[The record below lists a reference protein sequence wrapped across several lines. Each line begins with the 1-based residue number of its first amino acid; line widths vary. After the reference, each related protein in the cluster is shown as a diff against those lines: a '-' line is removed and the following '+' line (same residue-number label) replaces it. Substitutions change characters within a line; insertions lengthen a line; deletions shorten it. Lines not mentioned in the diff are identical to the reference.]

1 MCDSDLGILREYELR
16 LLRCTLPPPPPPQAP
31 APSPPP
37 VPNHRL
43 HVLVHGLL
51 LSVEAGEYRAAL
63 LDSDA
68 LRLVFGLSAG
78 TLPELSDSADSAEA
92 AYSELIDRAES
103 FLVNVPGNEAEES
116 GLRVVLVLCVAVAA
130 LLVFTQCNITGP
142 LKEFPKCPLPLDVEE
157 YVEWD
162 NWARHQLMSAGS
174 DLLGKFTHLQYIVLA
189 KMLLVRTKDLSVR
202 GTIASVDGLQSMSW
216 WLARVLFIHQRVLDE
231 RSSSLFDL
239 LHVFVAESLHHFGS
253 LEKVS
258 GYWGPKLGDDEKKTI
273 VSMVHLEAGMVEH
286 SYGRI
291 DSCRHHFDSAE
302 MATGLQLSVTGVL
315 GFRTAHQVEA
325 KAQRVLVTNVSS
337 LDDGDI
343 EPLLR
348 LGENNSRSLQH
359 VTCETS
365 DVLMTPKLLENNHGD
380 VKSAIQS
387 VQSGSIAALPL
398 HAIQQAVILA
408 KCLLIE
414 RSSRQDEIQRWDMA
428 PYIEA
433 VDSQQSVHFIIRC
446 FCDILRIQWES
457 TRSRTK
463 ERALLMMDTLVKG
476 VYEPSP
482 QVAKRMFCS
491 FGVYMPTI
499 PALRKEYGE
508 FLIRCGLMGEAVKI
522 FEDLELWDN
531 LIYCYRLLEKKA
543 AAVELIKTRLSVM
556 SNDPRLWCSL
566 GDVTNN
572 DACYEKALEVS
583 NGRSARAKRSL
594 ARSAYNKGDFGKS
607 MVLWD
612 SAMALNSLYPDGW
625 FALGAAALKARDIE
639 KALDG
644 FTRAV
649 QLDPDNGEAWNNI
662 ACLHMIKK
670 RSKEA
675 FIAFKEALKF
685 KRNSWQ
691 LWENFS
697 QVAMD
702 VGNIN
707 QALEAMQMVLNM
719 TNSKRVDA
727 ELLGKITEEIEKRAG
742 SSTNQNQSPDSDAEL
757 DNDSGCNDPQA
768 GRQRQ
773 REHLVDSLGKILQQI
788 VRSGA
793 GADVWGLYARWHKMK
808 GDLVMCSEALLKQ
821 VRSYQGS
828 DLWKDSDRFKKF
840 ALASLDLCRVYM
852 EISSSTGNRRELL
865 AAEMHLKSIIRQA
878 GNFVDTREFSDI
890 QCCLDDVKKK
900 LESVAVA

>member
-1 MCDSDLGILREYELR
+1 M
-16 LLRCTLPPPPPPQAP
+16 
-31 APSPPP
+31 
-37 VPNHRL
+37 
-43 HVLVHGLL
+43 
-51 LSVEAGEYRAAL
+51 
-63 LDSDA
+63 
-68 LRLVFGLSAG
+68 
-78 TLPELSDSADSAEA
+78 
-92 AYSELIDRAES
+92 IDRAES
-103 FLVNVPGNEAEES
+103 FLADASGDEAES
-116 GLRVVLVLCVAVAA
+116 GLRAVLVLCVAVAA
-130 LLVFTQCNITGP
+130 LLVFAQCNITGP
-142 LKEFPKCPLPLDVEE
+142 LKGFPKCPLPLDVEE

-162 NWARHQLMSAGS
+162 NWACHQLMSAGS

-189 KMLLVRTKDLSVR
+189 KMLLVRTKDISVH
-202 GTIASVDGLQSMSW
+202 GTIASVGGLQSMSW
-216 WLARVLFIHQRVLDE
+216 WLARVLFIHQRLLDE

-239 LHVFVAESLHHFGS
+239 LHVYSAESLQYFGT

-258 GYWGPKLGDDEKKTI
+258 DYWGPKLGDDEKKAI

-302 MATGLQLSVTGVL
+302 MAAGLQLSVTGVL

-337 LDDGDI
+337 LDDENV
-343 EPLLR
+343 EPLMR
-348 LGENNSRSLQH
+348 LGENNSRSPQH
-359 VTCETS
+359 TTCETS

-380 VKSAIQS
+380 VKSAVQSIQS
-387 VQSGSIAALPL
+387 DSIGALPL

-414 RSSRQDEIQRWDMA
+414 RSSRQDEMQRWDMA

-433 VDSQQSVHFIIRC
+433 VDSQQSVYFIIRC
-446 FCDILRIQWES
+446 FCDILRIRWES

-476 VYEPSP
+476 LYEPSP
-482 QVAKRMFCS
+482 QVAERMFCS

-508 FLIRCGLMGEAVKI
+508 FLISCGLMGEAVKI

-543 AAVELIKTRLSVM
+543 AAIELIKTRLSVM

-594 ARSAYNKGDFGKS
+594 ARSAYNRGDYGKS
-607 MVLWD
+607 MVLWE

-707 QALEAMQMVLNM
+707 QALEATQMVLNM

-742 SSTNQNQSPDSDAEL
+742 NSTNQSQSPDCDTEL
-757 DNDSGCNDPQA
+757 GNDSGCTDPQA
-768 GRQRQ
+768 GSLRQT
-773 REHLVDSLGKILQQI
+773 EHLVDSLGKILQQI

-793 GADVWGLYARWHKMK
+793 GADTWGLYARWHKMK

-828 DLWKDSDRFKKF
+828 DLWKDTDRFKKF

-852 EISSSTGNRRELL
+852 EISSSTGSQRELL

-878 GNFVDTREFSDI
+878 GNFVDTKELSDI

-900 LESVAVA
+900 LESDSVA